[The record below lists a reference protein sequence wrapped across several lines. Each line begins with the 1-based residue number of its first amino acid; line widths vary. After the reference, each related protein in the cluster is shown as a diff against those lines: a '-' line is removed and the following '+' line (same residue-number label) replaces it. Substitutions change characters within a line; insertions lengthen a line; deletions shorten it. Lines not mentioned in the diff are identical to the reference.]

1 MGSSF
6 RKYKFRSYLIYQPT
20 VIDQKRYIKHRL
32 MKINKQHYIAILL
45 EHKRAWSWLRVFTI
59 DLKTS

>member
-45 EHKRAWSWLRVFTI
+45 EHKRA
-59 DLKTS
+59 